1 MLIKLM
7 KYDLIRESRSL
18 LFWSLGISFITF
30 LLCAFYPTIK
40 DQASLMDEYMAS
52 FPPEMV
58 AFFGGSG
65 SSIATASG
73 YLSLELFGIMAPA
86 IFVVYGCRLAVGSI
100 AGEEYSRTIEL
111 MLSLPIKRDIFVVA
125 RFIGIA
131 MNLLLLTL
139 RFVSA
144 LIISAALFNMDISPF
159 ILFQNGLNVWMLAMS
174 LASLTFFVSAAR
186 GARGSAYAVGYGVF
200 LVGYIISS
208 LAVFVEWLGQVKYLS
223 FVYYYNGYY
232 AEADLN
238 SLVDGILV
246 TPWLVMS
253 SSIIIFF
260 VLAIIMFPKRDIR

>member
-1 MLIKLM
+1 MLIKLV

-40 DQASLMDEYMAS
+40 EQGALMDEYMAS
-52 FPPEMV
+52 FPPEMI
-58 AFFGGSG
+58 AFMGDPGAGLAS
-65 SSIATASG
+65 ASG

-139 RFVSA
+139 SFVVT
-144 LIISAALFNMDISPF
+144 LIISAALFDMDISPF
-159 ILFQNGLNVWMLAMS
+159 ILFQNGLNVWVLAMS
-174 LASLTFFVSAAR
+174 LASLTFFVSAAWGTR
-186 GARGSAYAVGYGVF
+186 GVAYTVGFGVF
-200 LVGYIISS
+200 LVGYLISS
-208 LAVFVEWLGQVKYLS
+208 LAGFVEWLGQVKYLS

-232 AEADLN
+232 ADADWN
-238 SLVDGILV
+238 SLVDGILL
-246 TPWLVMS
+246 TPWLIMC
-253 SSIIIFF
+253 SSIVIFL
-260 VLAIIMFPKRDIR
+260 VLAILMLPRRDIH

>member
-40 DQASLMDEYMAS
+40 EQGALMDEYMAA
-52 FPPEMV
+52 FPPEMI
-58 AFFGGSG
+58 AFMGDPGAGLAS
-65 SSIATASG
+65 ASG

-139 RFVSA
+139 SFVVT
-144 LIISAALFNMDISPF
+144 LIISAALFDMDISPF
-159 ILFQNGLNVWMLAMS
+159 ILFQNGLNVWVLAMS
-174 LASLTFFVSAAR
+174 LASLTFFVSAAWGTR
-186 GARGSAYAVGYGVF
+186 GVAYTVGFGVF
-200 LVGYIISS
+200 LVGYLISS
-208 LAVFVEWLGQVKYLS
+208 LAGFVEWLGQVKYLS

-238 SLVDGILV
+238 SLVDGILL
-246 TPWLVMS
+246 TPWLVMC
-253 SSIIIFF
+253 SSIVIFLG
-260 VLAIIMFPKRDIR
+260 LAIFMLPRRDIH